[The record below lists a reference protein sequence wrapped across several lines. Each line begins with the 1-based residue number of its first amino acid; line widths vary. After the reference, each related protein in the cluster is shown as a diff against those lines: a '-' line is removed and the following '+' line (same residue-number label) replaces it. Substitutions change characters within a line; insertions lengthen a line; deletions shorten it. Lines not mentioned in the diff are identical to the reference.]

1 MLGPAIE
8 ENNAGEI
15 VQALMAG
22 YPVDEPIN
30 AEGTTLLMK
39 AIKEKNTD
47 MISRIMKYHPDVNK
61 QDAQGMSA
69 LDYANQANLSDLL

>member
-15 VQALMAG
+15 VQALMTG

-47 MISRIMKYHPDVNK
+47 MI
-61 QDAQGMSA
+61 
-69 LDYANQANLSDLL
+69 